1 MDRKRTIFD
10 AMERK
15 TRGAPANTT
24 IYTEGVDP
32 LVVQL
37 RTEQVRQGL
46 SDYALG
52 LATGLSPARL
62 GKMWKGAGP
71 SLDAVR
77 KVTTALQKRN
87 PDFKLRDP

>member
-1 MDRKRTIFD
+1 MGYYLRRMDTP
-10 AMERK
+10 RK

-24 IYTEGVDP
+24 VYTEGVDP

-52 LATGLSPARL
+52 LATKLSPARL
-62 GKMWKGAGP
+62 GKMWKGATP

-77 KVTTALQKRN
+77 KVTKALQVRN
-87 PDFKLRDP
+87 PSFKLQDP

>member
-1 MDRKRTIFD
+1 MGYYLRHMDTP
-10 AMERK
+10 RK
-15 TRGAPANTT
+15 TRGAPASTT

-52 LATGLSPARL
+52 LATGLGPARL
-62 GKMWKGAGP
+62 GKMWKGATP

-77 KVTTALQKRN
+77 KVAKALQKAN
-87 PDFKLRDP
+87 PAFKIQDP